1 MSLLPAIKICGL
13 STPDTL
19 DAAIAAG
26 ADMVGFV
33 FFPPS
38 PRHLALDSAQ
48 RLGAR
53 VAGRAR
59 KVALTVDANDET
71 HAAVIAALAPD
82 YLQLHG
88 SETPARVREL
98 REKFRLPVIKAIG
111 VSAAVDLAAIDAYTG
126 MVDIILLD
134 AKPPKDATRPGGNA
148 RSFDWTILKGVAIA
162 MPWMLS
168 GGLNHGNVAEALRIT
183 GAPAVDVSSGVESA
197 PGVKDAALIADFC
210 ARARAAV

>member
-13 STPDTL
+13 STPGAL

-38 PRHLALDSAQ
+38 PRHLALDSAR
-48 RLGAR
+48 RLGAQA
-53 VAGRAR
+53 AGRAR
-59 KVALTVDANDET
+59 KVALTVDASDAT
-71 HAAVIAALAPD
+71 HVAIIAALAPD

-88 SETPARVREL
+88 SESPARVKEL
-98 REKFRLPVIKAIG
+98 REKFGLPVIKAIG
-111 VSAAVDLAAIDAYTG
+111 VSAAVDLAAIDAYTAAA
-126 MVDIILLD
+126 DIVLLD

-148 RSFDWTILKGVAIA
+148 RSFDWTILRGVDIDTR
-162 MPWMLS
+162 WMLS
-168 GGLNHGNVAEALRIT
+168 GGLNPGNVAEALGIT
-183 GAPAVDVSSGVESA
+183 RAPAVDVSSGVESA

-210 ARARAAV
+210 ARVRAAV